1 MNVASEDTAPR
12 EEYRDVPLAR
22 LHLDPGNPRL
32 PRDED
37 WSKVPEAQLLKIFF
51 KRYNLVELA
60 NSMADKG
67 FTPRHAEALL
77 VIPKPKA
84 KGEYTV
90 IEGNRRLATL
100 KLLTNADHRQAVG
113 ATGQWDELAIRAR
126 SRQLDPAPVIIYNK
140 REELDDYL
148 GFRHITGPT
157 PWRPEAK
164 ARFIARLLKAGES
177 IGSIA
182 RRIGSNHRTVRRFA
196 EAYSVYS
203 QAFERGIAMEQVES
217 YFGVFYN
224 ALDREGIRE
233 FIGLDSTRNFE
244 TLPMA
249 PIPAGKFE
257 NLRELIGLLYG
268 DDEKKLE
275 KVINESRQL
284 KKLGEVLQD
293 PRGRTNLLSERDLDA
308 AYRLIGGGRTELL
321 GLLNTARQRLAEANG
336 QAAEFCEDDGIRK
349 EVQRICRLVDDMK
362 VRYKLDAS

>member
-1 MNVASEDTAPR
+1 MNNERYD
-12 EEYRDVPLAR
+12 DVPLDR
-22 LHLDPGNPRL
+22 LHLDPNNPRL

-37 WSKVPEAQLLKIFF
+37 WSKVPEAQLLKIFLQ
-51 KRYNLVELA
+51 RYNLMELG

-77 VIPKPKA
+77 VVPKPEA
-84 KGEYTV
+84 QDEYVV

-100 KLLTNADHRQAVG
+100 KLLTSPAHRREVG
-113 ATGQWDELAIRAR
+113 AAGKWKELAAQAS
-126 SRQLDPAPVIIYNK
+126 SRQLDPAPVIIYDK

-164 ARFIARLLKAGES
+164 ARFIAKLLKAGES
-177 IGSIA
+177 IGNIA

-196 EAYSVYS
+196 EAHAVYS
-203 QAFERGIAMEQVES
+203 QAFEQGIAMGQVES
-217 YFGVFYN
+217 FFGVFYN
-224 ALDREGIRE
+224 ALDRPGIRE
-233 FIGLDSTRNFE
+233 FVGLDSKRTFE
-244 TLPMA
+244 ALPTA
-249 PIPAGKFE
+249 PISADHFE
-257 NLRELIGLLYG
+257 DLRDLIGLLYG
-268 DDEKKLE
+268 DDEQKLD

-293 PRGRTNLLSERDLDA
+293 ERGRINLLSERDLDA

-336 QAAEFCEDDGIRK
+336 QAAEFCGDDGIRE

-362 VRYKLDAS
+362 LRYKLDGS